1 MEAGGSGFDKEIY
14 VSMDLELF
22 ERHRKLLLLF
32 LLLLSLAVNITV
44 VGGGFLWD
52 DFALIHRN
60 PEIRSLSKI
69 PSFFLRDFWNVGS
82 RGIKGYYRPL
92 VSTFYAIDF
101 ALYKLKPWG
110 YHLTNLLFHLF
121 SVLVLFLLVNE
132 LTGSA
137 LSAFFAAALFSVNP
151 FLRESVAWVA
161 GRTDLI
167 ATAFF
172 LSGVFFYDRY
182 LVKGGSW
189 RFAVS
194 LLLFL
199 LACFSKEIAFV
210 YPAVMLALLLYR
222 DRLGKREA
230 MELGLAL
237 LLLFSFL
244 LFRSLFAPS
253 FPLHYERC
261 QHAFSY
267 MFRTFG
273 FYASLLFFNPKVMP
287 VVDPYP
293 VLHSQSYLVAGLV
306 FTAMLLLFALRPTKD
321 IGLWLVLAY
330 LALVP
335 ALGPLFSTSP
345 TPVAL
350 RFIYLAAAFAAPALV
365 VTLRKLVPVPV
376 FVIALVLAVG
386 LYSYNSL
393 RVNRIYMNQKDFWEK
408 AHRYASK
415 SDIIELNYAASLIK
429 RGRLDEAEKIYKRV
443 LRETG
448 YPEFKASA
456 LAGLARIAEEKG
468 DFDRA
473 IELRKKALK
482 YTVVKREAIRE
493 LLIHSL
499 IKSRKWDEAEREI
512 EAALHEFPSSYIFH
526 LQRSF
531 LLALQGHYNQAKEEV
546 KKAEE
551 RGAPPSRLKKALR
564 EIDFLKEL
572 DGKARSGDP
581 FALAKLYYYRGDF
594 QEAEAI
600 VRKLLEGAPDNL
612 NYRFLLFRIL
622 KQRGREEEAAAVLEE
637 LLEKG
642 NLNLLNELL
651 KCAFEEFQDNR
662 LIMKILEVS
671 LKRFPHQ
678 PLAERRR
685 LLLQALKEEY

>member
-1 MEAGGSGFDKEIY
+1 
-14 VSMDLELF
+14 MDLELL
-22 ERHRKLLLLF
+22 EKHRKLLLF
-32 LLLLSLAVNITV
+32 LLLLLTLAVNITV
-44 VGGGFLWD
+44 IGGGFLWD

-101 ALYKLKPWG
+101 ALYRLKPWG
-110 YHLTNLLFHLF
+110 YHLTNLLFHLL
-121 SVLVLFLLVNE
+121 SVLILFLLVEE

-137 LSAFFAAALFSVNP
+137 LSAFFAGALFSVNP

-172 LSGVFFYDRY
+172 LAGVLFYDRY
-182 LVKGGSW
+182 LRKGEGW
-189 RFAVS
+189 RFALS
-194 LLLFL
+194 MLFFL
-199 LACFSKEIAFV
+199 LACFSKEIAFI
-210 YPAVMLALLLYR
+210 YPAVMLALLIYR
-222 DRLGKREA
+222 ERLGRREVV
-230 MELGLAL
+230 ELGFAL
-237 LLLFSFL
+237 LLLFAFL

-273 FYASLLFFNPKVMP
+273 FYASLLFFNPRIMP

-293 VLHSQSYLVAGLV
+293 VLHSQFYFIAGLI
-306 FTAMLLLFALRPTKD
+306 FTGLLLLFAFRPSKD
-321 IGLWLVLAY
+321 VGFWVVLTY

-350 RFIYLAAAFAAPALV
+350 RFMYLAAAFAAPALV
-365 VTLRKLVPVPV
+365 VALRKLVPVPV
-376 FVIALVLAVG
+376 FLALLVLAVG
-386 LYSYNSL
+386 LYSHNAL

-408 AHRYASK
+408 AHIYASK
-415 SDIIELNYAASLIK
+415 SDIIELNYASSLIK
-429 RGRLDEAEKIYKRV
+429 RGRLEEAEKIYRRV
-443 LRETG
+443 LRDTN

-468 DFDRA
+468 DLERA
-473 IELRKKALK
+473 IDLRRRALK
-482 YTVVKREAIRE
+482 YTVIKKEAIWE

-499 IKSRKWDEAEREI
+499 IKSHRWEEAEKEI
-512 EAALHEFPSSYIFH
+512 QAALKEFPSSYTFH

-531 LLALQGHYNQAKEEV
+531 LLALQGRYSEAEEEV

-551 RGAPPSRLKKALR
+551 RGAPSSRLKKALS
-564 EIDFLKEL
+564 EINFLIEL
-572 DGKARSGDP
+572 DDKAKSGDP
-581 FALAKLYYYRGDF
+581 LALAKLYYYRGDF
-594 QEAEAI
+594 QEAEEI
-600 VRKLLEGAPDNL
+600 VKKLLEGAPENL

-622 KQRGREEEAAAVLEE
+622 RQMGREKEADVVLQE

-642 NLNLLNELL
+642 DLNLLNELL

-662 LIMKILEVS
+662 LIMRVLEVS
-671 LKRFPHQ
+671 LRRFPDQ
-678 PLAERRR
+678 PLARKRK